1 MRSKTPSLSTRFV
14 GIFILSIPL
23 FLGVQWLVLSV
34 FLGPLDEQGLW
45 VFAAWSNLTW
55 FGVLTGF
62 LLWIGWIYLVKNQWP
77 YFTLHL
83 RRHLFTIMLG
93 VFLLI
98 LFNLF
103 SVLFLEAMGLDI
115 TSANQEAIIAMAN
128 AGINTRMA
136 LLIAGGFLA
145 PFVEELVFRKG
156 FIDLFSRRIG
166 MIGGIVS
173 SSLLFGFLHVLLDL
187 GRLYMILPYAFSGV
201 VLGFIYFFSNKNIY
215 VPIFVHAS
223 YNLIGLMILI
233 LPLQERFSGI

>member
-1 MRSKTPSLSTRFV
+1 
-14 GIFILSIPL
+14 
-23 FLGVQWLVLSV
+23 
-34 FLGPLDEQGLW
+34 
-45 VFAAWSNLTW
+45 
-55 FGVLTGF
+55 
-62 LLWIGWIYLVKNQWP
+62 
-77 YFTLHL
+77 
-83 RRHLFTIMLG
+83 MLG

-103 SVLFLEAMGLDI
+103 SVLFLEAMGLDL

-136 LLIAGGFLA
+136 LLVAGGFLA

-156 FIDLFSRRIG
+156 FIDLFSRRVGI
-166 MIGGIVS
+166 IGGLLL
-173 SSLLFGFLHVLLDL
+173 SSLLFGLLHVLLDL
-187 GRLYMILPYAFSGV
+187 DRLYMILPYALSGM
-201 VLGFIYFFSNKNIY
+201 VLGFIYFFSNKNIF